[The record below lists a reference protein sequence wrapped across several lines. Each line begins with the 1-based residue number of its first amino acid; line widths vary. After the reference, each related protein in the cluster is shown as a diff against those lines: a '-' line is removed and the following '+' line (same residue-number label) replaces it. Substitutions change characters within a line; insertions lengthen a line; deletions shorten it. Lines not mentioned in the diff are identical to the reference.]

1 MRTLDRLWDPVTGVT
16 PKPSQIVQDI
26 TRLKENFLLIVESHG
41 DIVDGVA
48 ERNGYRRGVGPGKS
62 YHARLP
68 PKPASTVEELNLH
81 PDAQIALRIIDA
93 QERAVWERAQAQNNQ
108 SN

>member
-1 MRTLDRLWDPVTGVT
+1 MN
-16 PKPSQIVQDI
+16 
-26 TRLKENFLLIVESHG
+26 EFFLLILENHG

-48 ERNGYRRGVGPGKS
+48 DRNGHRRGVGPGKS

-81 PDAQIALRIIDA
+81 PDAQKALWVIDA
-93 QERAVWERAQAQNNQ
+93 RERAAWERARARLEANQ